1 MSEASKWEIVDG
13 LEVPCADI
21 SFNWPSGPGA
31 QLDVLMHFSRV
42 VEGIDADVRLIF
54 ANAMHMAWEDES
66 LGLLD
71 LPDKLPYCLDSE
83 FSDWVFPTLIIKN
96 SPLATKY
103 ADKAFA
109 ADDPSHAQVRHF
121 VLISMNDLVHVISA
135 DMPVVEMVQADAL

>member
-21 SFNWPSGPGA
+21 SFNWPSGP
-31 QLDVLMHFSRV
+31 
-42 VEGIDADVRLIF
+42 GIDADVRLIF